1 MKIYFFFLLFSLSS
15 IVYSLNEGNIHKLIK
30 YKSYWVNKKAI
41 ELSQLDLSKFPL
53 IRDIIK
59 IGYDPFIN
67 SVKQHIYNK
76 IHINDHKEMAKKMFE
91 ESGIGSFSS
100 TLLEQMMNKTLY
112 ASTFY
117 GIFTDPKTKKAKFV
131 SAIGQRSGIMN
142 KESDWLVVEF
152 QHEFKFYPGYS
163 ISFGHYGSQ
172 LELYNDRYTESHLDT
187 KDFNKDASNLFYKFY
202 FVLFF
207 KYLDKIYGVKK

>member
-1 MKIYFFFLLFSLSS
+1 MKLYFFFLFISFSS
-15 IVYSLNEGNIHKLIK
+15 IVHSLNDGNVHKLIK
-30 YKSYWVNKKAI
+30 YKSYWVSKKAI

-59 IGYDPFIN
+59 IGYDTFIN
-67 SVKQHIYNK
+67 SAKQRVYNK
-76 IHINDHKEMAKKMFE
+76 IHIKDHKEMAKKMFE
-91 ESGIGSFSS
+91 ESGIGSFPS

-117 GIFTDPKTKKAKFV
+117 GIFTDPKTKKTKFV
-131 SAIGQRSGIMN
+131 SAIGIMN
-142 KESDWLVVEF
+142 KESDWIVVEF

-172 LELYNDRYTESHLDT
+172 LELYIDRYTESKFDT
-187 KDFNKDASNLFYKFY
+187 KDFDKEHSNLLYKFY

-207 KYLDKIYGVKK
+207 KYMEKVYGVKQ

>member
-91 ESGIGSFSS
+91 ESGIGS
-100 TLLEQMMNKTLY
+100 
-112 ASTFY
+112 
-117 GIFTDPKTKKAKFV
+117 
-131 SAIGQRSGIMN
+131 IGQRSGIMN